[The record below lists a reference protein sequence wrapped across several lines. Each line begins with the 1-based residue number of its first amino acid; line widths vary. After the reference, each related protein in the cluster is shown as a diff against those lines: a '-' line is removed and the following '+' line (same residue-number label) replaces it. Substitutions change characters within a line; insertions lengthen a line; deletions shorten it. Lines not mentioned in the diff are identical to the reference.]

1 MRRIIRRAI
10 PPVVTLV
17 LLFVLFRRYDWQ
29 AILGAFHHLRP
40 LPLAAGTAAIVLTL
54 LVGVTDRWRLI
65 VRLAGVPFGFGEA
78 WLMRMGS
85 APLKLATPFRV
96 SELLKAPYLSRRHG
110 LPVSTAFGAL
120 VFEKVTM
127 LLGYAPALPF
137 RAAIYRDWISAV
149 FMIGLLIGMGLL
161 YYPAFHRVA
170 MRLAGYGGDG
180 LRRQT
185 EYFLHYFTD
194 VGVVKT
200 LWQVAYASLLGLV
213 EIVALAFCL
222 AAVGVEI
229 PFVQWLTVMPAVM
242 LVAMAPISVAGLGAR
257 EVTLVLLFP
266 TAEPQLLIAGSLL
279 FFALGKLGIALL
291 GLLWTPAYL
300 HRVMAVNN
308 EQ

>member
-1 MRRIIRRAI
+1 MRHLIRRAL
-10 PPVVTLV
+10 PPLVTV
-17 LLFVLFRRYDWQ
+17 ALLFVLFRRYDWQ
-29 AILGAFHHLRP
+29 AIFGAFHHLRP
-40 LPLAAGTAAIVLTL
+40 LPLAAGVAAVVLTL
-54 LVGVTDRWRLI
+54 LIGVTDRWRLI
-65 VRLAGVPFGFGEA
+65 VRLTGTTFTFGDA

-120 VFEKVTM
+120 VFEKVSM

-137 RAAIYRDWISAV
+137 RAVLYRDWISAV
-149 FMIGLLIGMGLL
+149 FMLGLLIGMGLL
-161 YYPAFHRVA
+161 LYPAFHRVVL
-170 MRLAGYGGDG
+170 RLAGYGGEG

-194 VGVVKT
+194 AGVVKT
-200 LWQVAYASLLGLV
+200 LWQIGYASLLGLV
-213 EIVALAFCL
+213 EIIALAFCL
-222 AAVGVEI
+222 AAVGVTI

-266 TAEPQLLIAGSLL
+266 TLEPQLLIAGSLL
-279 FFALGKLGIALL
+279 FFAVGKLGIALL
-291 GLLWTPAYL
+291 GLLWTPVYL
-300 HRVMAVNN
+300 RRMI
-308 EQ
+308 ERERL